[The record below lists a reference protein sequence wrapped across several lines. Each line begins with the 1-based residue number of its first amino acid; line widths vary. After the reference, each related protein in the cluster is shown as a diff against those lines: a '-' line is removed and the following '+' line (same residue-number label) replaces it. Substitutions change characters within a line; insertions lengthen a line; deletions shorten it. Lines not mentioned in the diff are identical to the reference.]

1 MKLVFDTDV
10 VSAFAKAGHFEIL
23 IKLFEVCITPKV
35 YEELL
40 IPLKYGYDYPKEI
53 FEKAELI
60 TLTEEEQMEYLR
72 LLEDESI
79 GKGEAESL
87 TVCKSRGFLFT
98 SFDKRAVQVA
108 RSMGVW
114 VVVVGAIFSALIEKG
129 IATRAEVLK
138 IVKDIEEADNRV
150 LKITF

>member
-1 MKLVFDTDV
+1 MKHVFDTDV
-10 VSAFAKAGHFEIL
+10 VSAFAKAGHFEGL
-23 IKLFEVCITPKV
+23 IKLFKVCITPKV

-40 IPLKYGYDYPKEI
+40 FPLKYGYDYPKEI
-53 FEKAELI
+53 FDRGELI

-79 GKGEAESL
+79 GRGEAESL
-87 TVCKSRGFLFT
+87 TVCKSRRFLFT

-108 RSMGVW
+108 RSMGVE
-114 VVVVGAIFSALIEKG
+114 VVVVGAIFNALIEKG

-150 LKITF
+150 LKITI

>member
-10 VSAFAKAGHFEIL
+10 VSAFTKAGHFEVL
-23 IKLFEVCITPKV
+23 TKLFKVCITPKV

-40 IPLKYGYDYPKEI
+40 IPLKYSYDYPKEI
-53 FEKAELI
+53 LERAELI
-60 TLTEEEQMEYLR
+60 TLTEEEQREYLR

-87 TVCKSRGFLFT
+87 AVCKSRGSLFT

-108 RSMGVW
+108 MSMGVG

-129 IATRAEVLK
+129 IATREEVLK
-138 IVKDIEEADNRV
+138 IAKDIEEADNRV
-150 LKITF
+150 LKITI